1 MEILEANELD
11 IDMIGLGAYKTTST
25 KDVSNLIGDK
35 ITYLAKMSN
44 HPVCA
49 IGGVSIDDKIENIS
63 FNVVGSG
70 LYHG

>member
-1 MEILEANELD
+1 
-11 IDMIGLGAYKTTST
+11 MIGLGAYKTTST
-25 KDVSNLIGDK
+25 KDVPNLLGEK

-49 IGGVSIDDKIENIS
+49 IGGVNIKDKIDNIS

-70 LYHG
+70 LYNG